1 MYKSE
6 LVTKNAQEVKEMTVV
21 QNENVGNLDELKAK
35 MLPIVKKEFLDSIP
49 KGIEKG
55 NKIKIKSLGFE
66 LESRGSQTYYIEV
79 NGSSMK
85 VGNWVKGVE
94 VLSEE
99 LTQELSTIVD
109 CAVKWFV
116 ENDKLKFY
124 FYH

>member
-6 LVTKNAQEVKEMTVV
+6 LLTKIDEKMKEITVV

-35 MLPIVKKEFLDSIP
+35 MLPILEKEFLDSIP
-49 KGIEKG
+49 KVIERG

-66 LESRGSQTYYIEV
+66 LESGGSQTYHIEID
-79 NGSSMK
+79 GLSMK
-85 VGNWVKGVE
+85 VGNWLKGVK

-99 LTQELSTIVD
+99 LTKELSTTVNRE
-109 CAVKWFV
+109 VKWFV

-124 FYH
+124 FYW